1 MPLVAVLG
9 VCLGGPL
16 ASATEPP
23 APLLDLVW
31 IDLTGLSPAV
41 VGLARAEVGD
51 LLAPLGVRVV
61 SRLESPGVGFPP
73 GQAIVILRRS
83 DPNPAHTGRSVGGA
97 VTEAPETSR
106 TLWVFPA
113 CVADGL
119 GLTLEHQPLWSSGQ
133 RREFARALAVV
144 VIHELQHLAGAH
156 HSSGGLMSRSICPS
170 QLRDRHLQFDAR
182 LAPRLQAALA
192 ARTHREP

>member
-31 IDLTGLSPAV
+31 VDLTGMSPAV
-41 VGLARAEVGD
+41 VGLACSELGD

-61 SRLESPGVGFPP
+61 SRLESPGVAFRP

-83 DPNPAHTGRSVGGA
+83 SPNPAHTWLSVGGA

-113 CVADGL
+113 CVAGSL
-119 GLTLEHQPLWSSGQ
+119 GLTLEHQLLWSSGQ

-144 VIHELQHLAGAH
+144 VAHELQHLAGAH
-156 HSSGGLMSRSICPS
+156 HSPGGLMSRSICPS
-170 QLRDRHLQFDAR
+170 QLRDRHLELDTR
-182 LAPRLQAALA
+182 LAPGFKAALA
-192 ARTHREP
+192 ARTHPVP